1 MSSQSCTAITTKGTQ
16 CRCHSVKGRNVCW
29 KHLSNV
35 SNIVHASPV
44 LPIVN
49 INSIIFSSDD
59 VPETCCQWKN
69 KYGEYI
75 CNHDANSG
83 YKFCE
88 HHYAKFN
95 RFYGIFKY
103 LLQLCNLYVQEGA
116 TFDSFMKLFLN
127 LVKFVTKYKELLV
140 NCSMDTSTK
149 IFIAKYH
156 QTLETIMYGSIN
168 RNLKFHKKSKPIE
181 FYIAEMLKY
190 KSDIITLQVDLQIK
204 KSQKELVS
212 NTIKI
217 QKLSEI
223 YVKSNMKD
231 ICPVICRG
239 IDKNILSFIV

>member
-1 MSSQSCTAITTKGTQ
+1 
-16 CRCHSVKGRNVCW
+16 
-29 KHLSNV
+29 
-35 SNIVHASPV
+35 
-44 LPIVN
+44 
-49 INSIIFSSDD
+49 
-59 VPETCCQWKN
+59 
-69 KYGEYI
+69 
-75 CNHDANSG
+75 
-83 YKFCE
+83 
-88 HHYAKFN
+88 
-95 RFYGIFKY
+95 
-103 LLQLCNLYVQEGA
+103 
-116 TFDSFMKLFLN
+116 
-127 LVKFVTKYKELLV
+127 
-140 NCSMDTSTK
+140 MDTSTK